1 MGQDGPA
8 SLVTD
13 QFANKILK
21 CYYRLVRAKMEPQE
35 RYDNMFFLTPTGTPY
50 KQVYRRISAELKKHD

>member
-35 RYDNMFFLTPTGTPY
+35 KYDNMFFLTPTGTPY
-50 KQVYRRISAELKKHD
+50 IKSV